1 MRRAL
6 AGLALVA
13 TLSSALFCFSCGGTE
28 DEHAYGRSTSGG
40 GPAPVELEVRTTDGA
55 YISLAELRGRPTIL
69 YLFATFDGVS
79 QAAVTPLS
87 RFVRHHPEVQVLA
100 IAAQPNPGPFTEAW
114 AAALAPPFVVAWDP
128 EDQVTLGTT
137 DLGSIEAVPTYV
149 FLDARGV
156 EVDRYVGFA
165 SQNHLEGITSRV
177 FD

>member
-1 MRRAL
+1 MGRRL
-6 AGLALVA
+6 IGLALAA
-13 TLSSALFCFSCGGTE
+13 TLLSSLAGSACGGTE
-28 DEHAYGRSTSGG
+28 DEHAYGRSTAHR
-40 GPAPVELEVRTTDGA
+40 GPSPVDLEVRTTDGA
-55 YISLAELRGRPTIL
+55 YITLAELRGRPTIL

-114 AAALAPPFVVAWDP
+114 TAALAPPFVVAWDP

-149 FLDARGV
+149 FLDARGIEV
-156 EVDRYVGFA
+156 ERYVGFA
-165 SQNHLEGITSRV
+165 SQNQLEGITRRV
-177 FD
+177 FE